1 MKKIFRNLKFGL
13 MLCAGAFAAS
23 CSDVDEAMN
32 EIPYTRVLT
41 PLNFEADVDAAVG
54 TDIKFSWSAVSNA
67 DAYILELFEAVPT
80 IKEEDGKEVEIYE
93 MPENF
98 DSSNAYQ
105 TVEVAKDGVPF
116 TVKNLAVDKTFW
128 ARVQGV
134 SAKIESS
141 RWAYLVEAVSTSAV
155 RSALNPKAKERTE
168 TTVTVQWDQNAKDPK
183 DLTSI
188 RYELVVPVEGATATV
203 MPLSDEQI
211 SACEAKIENLEPGT
225 NYKFTLLFGKSGS
238 RGHFTAYTRPSTEGT
253 TKIENSADF
262 AAAITGATADL
273 KLLLAYNGG
282 EAYDLT
288 GSMTKPADSPEF
300 DPYTF
305 AYGLEIYGESSP
317 EGAKPVVKGSFK
329 VTGENTNIHFEDVL
343 IDGGNECG
351 YFITTGA
358 TLGNA
363 EFINCEFT
371 GFTKGLWS
379 GADKF
384 NVENLIYDGIYAHDI
399 NPIGSAGGDFIDLRI
414 KAGSKYGTIE
424 IKNST
429 FYACARTFLRCREG
443 GSVGTVNVANCTF
456 NQVTATISSSNNSG
470 IFELQ
475 KFTPAAVNL
484 TKCVFLNENHPN
496 EVPEQDGK
504 QWVKLT
510 GTKDTNIAPICAG
523 NYFYNVGTTDKNG
536 KNFFLNQ
543 KSKNLNGQ
551 ALTQELALAE
561 GGVMLTEDPCTNSIA
576 GKLYLKNGAI
586 AANKA
591 GDPRWWNAS
600 APVVVR
606 PTELEPIAEAAA
618 WDFTDKTKFDTETVE
633 NQTIIENIRIYGPAE
648 IVMSTGISFAQA
660 ATITNKGVPTASAFE
675 FKADGYGSIEMTAQ
689 GKSVTSTVQIVAGG
703 DTYSIIAD
711 GKPHKVVLGDLV
723 GVNSIYVLPG
733 SDNTSFTRIAW
744 TKDTTP
750 ENTVTALATSVLTL
764 NETSIDEGT
773 QQAVTATWERNAHA
787 EKYTVTFNSSTTEVT
802 EPAFEIP
809 AATIAALAAG
819 EYTISVVAQPTST
832 STKYTPSE
840 AGEAK
845 FKIKKPVVGVEKKI
859 KWDFTAFDGTNI
871 TGGTW
876 TSNVKLTET
885 IVWNVNAD
893 CPLTIMKDVAVEQ
906 GVQAKMQDGKAYADG
921 STPTTRALAFT
932 APGAGTLTIVQK
944 AGNATATDRNTWVS
958 VDGKVIDTGYA
969 SPGNDGW
976 KPVNVD
982 LSDIEAGKTIYIFT
996 KGNSFQSVEYTYYA
1010 LPQTYTYDWDFA
1022 QVTGDEAWAVDSKGA
1037 LTSDQEF
1044 VNNERALTLKTGVSL
1059 DKSGSRVKMGG
1070 KTTLDS
1076 NGYPTNRALIFK
1088 AQGGGTLSYE
1098 QSSASNSGAGR
1109 NSYVSVGN
1117 GTNASQVHG
1126 PVESKYNDGGE
1137 PSVTVDLSDVEAGS
1151 DVIIWVDNGV
1161 NIKNIKWVELR

>member
-262 AAAITGATADL
+262 AAAITGATGDL

-288 GSMTKPADSPEF
+288 SNMTKPADSPEF

-329 VTGENTNIHFEDVL
+329 MTGENTNIHFEEVL

-443 GSVGTVNVANCTF
+443 GSVGTVNIANCTF

-510 GTKDTNIAPICAG
+510 GTKETNIAPICAG

-543 KSKNLNGQ
+543 KSKDLNGQ

-750 ENTVTALATSVLTL
+750 ENTVTALATPVLTL

-773 QQAVTATWERNAHA
+773 QQAVTATWERNDHA
-787 EKYTVTFNSSTTEVT
+787 EKYTVTFNGSTTEVT

-921 STPTTRALAFT
+921 SIPTTRALAFT

-976 KPVNVD
+976 KPINVD

-996 KGNSFQSVEYTYYA
+996 KGNNFQSVEYTYYA

-1076 NGYPTNRALIFK
+1076 NGYPTNRALIFN

>member
-23 CSDVDEAMN
+23 CSDIDEAMN

-211 SACEAKIENLEPGT
+211 SACEAKIENLEPST

-253 TKIENSADF
+253 TKIANSADF
-262 AAAITGATADL
+262 AAAITGATGDL

-288 GSMTKPADSPEF
+288 SNMTKPADSPEF

-329 VTGENTNIHFEDVL
+329 MTGENANIHFEDVL

-543 KSKNLNGQ
+543 KSKDLNGQ

-561 GGVMLTEDPCTNSIA
+561 GGMILTEDPCTNSIA

-633 NQTIIENIRIYGPAE
+633 GQTIIENIRIYGPAE

-750 ENTVTALATSVLTL
+750 ENTVTALATPVLTL

-773 QQAVTATWERNAHA
+773 QQAVTATWEHNAHA
-787 EKYTVTFNSSTTEVT
+787 EKYTVTFNSSTTDVT

-921 STPTTRALAFT
+921 SIPTTRALAFT

-976 KPVNVD
+976 KPINVD

-996 KGNSFQSVEYTYYA
+996 KGNNFQSVEYTYYA

-1022 QVTGDEAWAVDSKGA
+1022 QVTGNEAWAVDSKGA

-1098 QSSASNSGAGR
+1098 QSSASSSGAGR

>member
-586 AANKA
+586 AANKV

-750 ENTVTALATSVLTL
+750 ENTVTALATPVLTL

>member
-23 CSDVDEAMN
+23 CSDIDEAMN

-105 TVEVAKDGVPF
+105 TVEVPKDGVPF

-253 TKIENSADF
+253 TKIANSADF

-288 GSMTKPADSPEF
+288 SSMTKPADSPEF

-750 ENTVTALATSVLTL
+750 ENTVTALATPVLTL

-787 EKYTVTFNSSTTEVT
+787 EKYIVTFNGTTTEVT

-809 AATIAALAAG
+809 AATIASLAAG

-1098 QSSASNSGAGR
+1098 QSSASSSGAGR

>member
-262 AAAITGATADL
+262 AAAITGATGDL

-288 GSMTKPADSPEF
+288 SNMTKPADSPEF

-329 VTGENTNIHFEDVL
+329 MTGENTNIHFEDVL

-443 GSVGTVNVANCTF
+443 GSVGTVNIANCTF

-510 GTKDTNIAPICAG
+510 GTKETNIAPICAG

-543 KSKNLNGQ
+543 KSKDLNGQ

-750 ENTVTALATSVLTL
+750 ENTVTALATPVLTL

-787 EKYTVTFNSSTTEVT
+787 EKYTVTFNGSTTEVT

-906 GVQAKMQDGKAYADG
+906 GVQAKMQYGKAYADG
-921 STPTTRALAFT
+921 SIPTTRALAFT

-976 KPVNVD
+976 KPINVD

-996 KGNSFQSVEYTYYA
+996 KGNNFQSVEFTYYA

>member
-1 MKKIFRNLKFGL
+1 MKKIFRNLKLGL

-105 TVEVAKDGVPF
+105 TIEVAKDGVPF

-141 RWAYLVEAVSTSAV
+141 HWAYLVEAVSTSAV

-253 TKIENSADF
+253 QIINNSAELYN
-262 AAAITGATADL
+262 ALSSATGDL
-273 KLLLAYNGG
+273 KLLLAYNNGT
-282 EAYDLT
+282 AYDLKSYLTT
-288 GSMTKPADSPEF
+288 GAGTTDEKVSSLPLAHTL
-300 DPYTF
+300 Y
-305 AYGLEIYGESSP
+305 LYGESAP
-317 EGAKPVVKGSFK
+317 DGNKPVMKNFQFELSG
-329 VTGENTNIHFEDVL
+329 NDCHAIHMEDVNL
-343 IDGGNECG
+343 DGGKNFG
-351 YFITTGA
+351 YIISIDKNGSA
-358 TLGNA
+358 TLPESV
-363 EFINCEFT
+363 EFVNCEIVD
-371 GFTKGLWS
+371 FTKGIFTISSDGTTVDGKCERFLIE
-379 GADKF
+379 
-384 NVENLIYDGIYAHDI
+384 NVYAHDI
-399 NPIGSAGGDFIDLRI
+399 NPTGSGGGDFIDAR
-414 KAGSKYGTIE
+414 KGSFGSVE

-429 FYACARTFLRCREG
+429 FYASARSFIRFSETTCSIEG
-443 GSVGTVNVANCTF
+443 VNVANCTF
-456 NQVTATISSSNNSG
+456 NQVTATNTSNNNSG
-470 IFELQ
+470 IFHIR
-475 KFTPAAVNL
+475 FTPTSKPDNFQKLNSFTL
-484 TKCVFLNENHPN
+484 TKCVFLNMNNANETESSFWVRLTRDSNENF
-496 EVPEQDGK
+496 
-504 QWVKLT
+504 
-510 GTKDTNIAPICAG
+510 APKCAG
-523 NYFYNVGTTDKNG
+523 NYYYNVGHLYENKNG
-536 KNFFLNQ
+536 GQNTFFPT
-543 KSKNLNGQ
+543 KSLLEGEPFT
-551 ALTQELALAE
+551 AAMALAE

-618 WDFTDKTKFDTETVE
+618 WDFTDKTKFYTETVE

-750 ENTVTALATSVLTL
+750 ENTVTALATPVLTL

-787 EKYTVTFNSSTTEVT
+787 EKYTVTFNGTTTEVT

-845 FKIKKPVVGVEKKI
+845 FKIKKVIAGGLVSLKWNFDDEAFADAKAAIGTTDNKAADTYFNGLHIESLGGTLKVEDRGKDGWFLRTGGGGKINSRRVSFVVLKNGPGTLKVTGANPSGSTTDETELTITANINEGEKILTGKLVGKGI
-859 KWDFTAFDGTNI
+859 KEVVIFDGEELKANDVVYIYTS
-871 TGGTW
+871 GGIRY
-876 TSNVKLTET
+876 K
-885 IVWNVNAD
+885 
-893 CPLTIMKDVAVEQ
+893 Q
-906 GVQAKMQDGKAYADG
+906 
-921 STPTTRALAFT
+921 F
-932 APGAGTLTIVQK
+932 
-944 AGNATATDRNTWVS
+944 
-958 VDGKVIDTGYA
+958 
-969 SPGNDGW
+969 
-976 KPVNVD
+976 
-982 LSDIEAGKTIYIFT
+982 
-996 KGNSFQSVEYTYYA
+996 EYTYVDPDA
-1010 LPQTYTYDWDFA
+1010 GPTQKELVWD
-1022 QVTGDEAWAVDSKGA
+1022 
-1037 LTSDQEF
+1037 
-1044 VNNERALTLKTGVSL
+1044 
-1059 DKSGSRVKMGG
+1059 
-1070 KTTLDS
+1070 
-1076 NGYPTNRALIFK
+1076 
-1088 AQGGGTLSYE
+1088 
-1098 QSSASNSGAGR
+1098 
-1109 NSYVSVGN
+1109 
-1117 GTNASQVHG
+1117 
-1126 PVESKYNDGGE
+1126 
-1137 PSVTVDLSDVEAGS
+1137 
-1151 DVIIWVDNGV
+1151 
-1161 NIKNIKWVELR
+1161 

>member
-262 AAAITGATADL
+262 AAAITGATGDL

-288 GSMTKPADSPEF
+288 SNMTKPADSPEF

-329 VTGENTNIHFEDVL
+329 MTGENTNIHFEDVL

-443 GSVGTVNVANCTF
+443 GSVGTVNIANCTF

-510 GTKDTNIAPICAG
+510 GTKETNIAPICAG

-543 KSKNLNGQ
+543 KSKDLNGQ

-750 ENTVTALATSVLTL
+750 ENTVTALATPVLTL

-773 QQAVTATWERNAHA
+773 QQAVTATWERNTHA
-787 EKYTVTFNSSTTEVT
+787 EKYTVTFNGSTTEVT

-921 STPTTRALAFT
+921 SIPTTRALAFT

-976 KPVNVD
+976 KPINVD

-996 KGNSFQSVEYTYYA
+996 KGNNFQSVEYTYYA

>member
-262 AAAITGATADL
+262 AAAITGATGDL

-288 GSMTKPADSPEF
+288 SNMTKPADSPEF

-329 VTGENTNIHFEDVL
+329 MTGENTNIHFEDVL

-443 GSVGTVNVANCTF
+443 GSVGTVNIANCTF

-510 GTKDTNIAPICAG
+510 GTKETNIAPICAG

-543 KSKNLNGQ
+543 KSKDLNGQ

-750 ENTVTALATSVLTL
+750 ENTVTALATPVLTL

-787 EKYTVTFNSSTTEVT
+787 EKYTVTFNGSTTEVT

-859 KWDFTAFDGTNI
+859 KWDFT
-871 TGGTW
+871 
-876 TSNVKLTET
+876 
-885 IVWNVNAD
+885 
-893 CPLTIMKDVAVEQ
+893 
-906 GVQAKMQDGKAYADG
+906 
-921 STPTTRALAFT
+921 
-932 APGAGTLTIVQK
+932 
-944 AGNATATDRNTWVS
+944 
-958 VDGKVIDTGYA
+958 
-969 SPGNDGW
+969 
-976 KPVNVD
+976 
-982 LSDIEAGKTIYIFT
+982 
-996 KGNSFQSVEYTYYA
+996 
-1010 LPQTYTYDWDFA
+1010 
-1022 QVTGDEAWAVDSKGA
+1022 
-1037 LTSDQEF
+1037 
-1044 VNNERALTLKTGVSL
+1044 
-1059 DKSGSRVKMGG
+1059 
-1070 KTTLDS
+1070 
-1076 NGYPTNRALIFK
+1076 
-1088 AQGGGTLSYE
+1088 
-1098 QSSASNSGAGR
+1098 
-1109 NSYVSVGN
+1109 
-1117 GTNASQVHG
+1117 
-1126 PVESKYNDGGE
+1126 
-1137 PSVTVDLSDVEAGS
+1137 
-1151 DVIIWVDNGV
+1151 
-1161 NIKNIKWVELR
+1161 

>member
-105 TVEVAKDGVPF
+105 TIEVAKDGVPF

-262 AAAITGATADL
+262 AAAITGATGDL

-288 GSMTKPADSPEF
+288 SSMTKPADSPEF

-543 KSKNLNGQ
+543 KSKDLNGQ

-561 GGVMLTEDPCTNSIA
+561 GGMMLTEDPCTNSIA

-750 ENTVTALATSVLTL
+750 ENTVTALATPVLTL

-787 EKYTVTFNSSTTEVT
+787 EKYTVTFNGSTTEVT

-976 KPVNVD
+976 KPINVD

-996 KGNSFQSVEYTYYA
+996 KGNSFQSLEYTYYA

-1117 GTNASQVHG
+1117 GTNATQVNG

>member
-262 AAAITGATADL
+262 AAAITGATGDL

-288 GSMTKPADSPEF
+288 SNMTKPADSPEF

-329 VTGENTNIHFEDVL
+329 MTGENTNIHFEDVL

-443 GSVGTVNVANCTF
+443 GSVGTVNIANCTF

-510 GTKDTNIAPICAG
+510 GTKETNIAPICAG

-543 KSKNLNGQ
+543 KSKDLNGQ

-750 ENTVTALATSVLTL
+750 ENTVTALATPVLTL

-787 EKYTVTFNSSTTEVT
+787 EKYTVTFNGSTTEVT

-921 STPTTRALAFT
+921 SIPTTRALAFT

-976 KPVNVD
+976 KPINVD

-996 KGNSFQSVEYTYYA
+996 KGNNFQSVEYTYYA

-1117 GTNASQVHG
+1117 GTNASQVNG

>member
-188 RYELVVPVEGATATV
+188 RYELVVPVKGATATV

-262 AAAITGATADL
+262 AAAITGATGDL

-288 GSMTKPADSPEF
+288 SNMTKPADSPEF

-329 VTGENTNIHFEDVL
+329 MTGENTNIHFEDVL

-399 NPIGSAGGDFIDLRI
+399 NPIGSASGDFIDLRI
-414 KAGSKYGTIE
+414 KADSKYGTIE

-443 GSVGTVNVANCTF
+443 GSVDTVNIANCTF

-475 KFTPAAVNL
+475 KFTPEAVNL

-510 GTKDTNIAPICAG
+510 GTKETNIAPICAG

-543 KSKNLNGQ
+543 KSKGLNGQ

-750 ENTVTALATSVLTL
+750 ENTVTALATPVLTL

-787 EKYTVTFNSSTTEVT
+787 EKYTVTFNGSTTEVT

-921 STPTTRALAFT
+921 SIPTTRALAFT

-976 KPVNVD
+976 KPINVD

-996 KGNSFQSVEYTYYA
+996 KGNNFQSVEYTYYA

>member
-23 CSDVDEAMN
+23 YSDVDEAMN

-253 TKIENSADF
+253 TKIANSADF

-288 GSMTKPADSPEF
+288 SSMTKPADSPEF

-543 KSKNLNGQ
+543 KSKDLNGQ

-750 ENTVTALATSVLTL
+750 ENTVTALATPVLTL

-1098 QSSASNSGAGR
+1098 QSSASSSGAGR

>member
-105 TVEVAKDGVPF
+105 TIEVAKDGVPF

-141 RWAYLVEAVSTSAV
+141 HWAYLVEAVSTSAV

-188 RYELVVPVEGATATV
+188 RYELA
-203 MPLSDEQI
+203 LSDEQI

-253 TKIENSADF
+253 QIINNSAELYN
-262 AAAITGATADL
+262 ALSSATGDL
-273 KLLLAYNGG
+273 KLLLAYNNGT
-282 EAYDLT
+282 AYDLKSYLTT
-288 GSMTKPADSPEF
+288 GAGTTDEKVSSLPLAHTL
-300 DPYTF
+300 Y
-305 AYGLEIYGESSP
+305 LYGESAP
-317 EGAKPVVKGSFK
+317 DGNKPVMKNFQFELSG
-329 VTGENTNIHFEDVL
+329 NDCHAIHMEDVNL
-343 IDGGNECG
+343 DGGKNFG
-351 YFITTGA
+351 YIISIDKNGSA
-358 TLGNA
+358 TLPESV
-363 EFINCEFT
+363 EFVNCEIVD
-371 GFTKGLWS
+371 FTKGIFTISSDGTTVDGKCERFLIE
-379 GADKF
+379 
-384 NVENLIYDGIYAHDI
+384 NVYAHDI
-399 NPIGSAGGDFIDLRI
+399 NPTGSGGGDFIDAR
-414 KAGSKYGTIE
+414 KGSFGSVE

-429 FYACARTFLRCREG
+429 FYASARSFIRFSETTCSIEG
-443 GSVGTVNVANCTF
+443 VNVANCTF
-456 NQVTATISSSNNSG
+456 NQVTATNTSNNNSG
-470 IFELQ
+470 IFHIR
-475 KFTPAAVNL
+475 FTPTSKPDNFQKLNSFTL
-484 TKCVFLNENHPN
+484 TKCVFLNMNNANETESSFWVRLTRDSNENF
-496 EVPEQDGK
+496 
-504 QWVKLT
+504 
-510 GTKDTNIAPICAG
+510 APKCAG
-523 NYFYNVGTTDKNG
+523 NYYYNVGHLYENKNG
-536 KNFFLNQ
+536 GQNTFFPT
-543 KSKNLNGQ
+543 KSLLEGEPFT
-551 ALTQELALAE
+551 AAMALAE

-750 ENTVTALATSVLTL
+750 ENTVTALATPVLTL

-787 EKYTVTFNSSTTEVT
+787 EKYTVTFNGTTTEVT

-845 FKIKKPVVGVEKKI
+845 FKIKKVIAGGLVSLKWNFDDEAFADAKAAIGTTDNKAADTYFNGLHIESLGGTLKVEDRGKDGWFLRTGGGGKINSRRVSFVVLKNGPGTLKVTGANPSGSTTDETELTITANINEGEKILTGKLVGKGI
-859 KWDFTAFDGTNI
+859 KEVVIFDGEELKANDVVYIYTS
-871 TGGTW
+871 GGIRY
-876 TSNVKLTET
+876 K
-885 IVWNVNAD
+885 
-893 CPLTIMKDVAVEQ
+893 Q
-906 GVQAKMQDGKAYADG
+906 
-921 STPTTRALAFT
+921 F
-932 APGAGTLTIVQK
+932 
-944 AGNATATDRNTWVS
+944 
-958 VDGKVIDTGYA
+958 
-969 SPGNDGW
+969 
-976 KPVNVD
+976 
-982 LSDIEAGKTIYIFT
+982 
-996 KGNSFQSVEYTYYA
+996 EYTYVDPDA
-1010 LPQTYTYDWDFA
+1010 GPTQKELVWD
-1022 QVTGDEAWAVDSKGA
+1022 
-1037 LTSDQEF
+1037 
-1044 VNNERALTLKTGVSL
+1044 
-1059 DKSGSRVKMGG
+1059 
-1070 KTTLDS
+1070 
-1076 NGYPTNRALIFK
+1076 
-1088 AQGGGTLSYE
+1088 
-1098 QSSASNSGAGR
+1098 
-1109 NSYVSVGN
+1109 
-1117 GTNASQVHG
+1117 
-1126 PVESKYNDGGE
+1126 
-1137 PSVTVDLSDVEAGS
+1137 
-1151 DVIIWVDNGV
+1151 
-1161 NIKNIKWVELR
+1161 

>member
-443 GSVGTVNVANCTF
+443 GLVGTVNVANCTF

-475 KFTPAAVNL
+475 KFTPAPVNL

-543 KSKNLNGQ
+543 KSKDLNGQ

-576 GKLYLKNGAI
+576 GKMYLKNGAI
-586 AANKA
+586 AANKV

-600 APVVVR
+600 APVVTR
-606 PTELEPIAEAAA
+606 PTELEPITEATA

-648 IVMSTGISFAQA
+648 IVMSSGISFAQA

-733 SDNTSFTRIAW
+733 SANTSFTRIAW

-750 ENTVTALATSVLTL
+750 ENTVTALATPVLTL

-787 EKYTVTFNSSTTEVT
+787 EKYTVTFNGTTTDVT

-819 EYTISVVAQPTST
+819 EYTISVVAVPTST

>member
-23 CSDVDEAMN
+23 CSDIDEAMN

-211 SACEAKIENLEPGT
+211 SACEAKIENLEPST

-253 TKIENSADF
+253 TKIANSADF
-262 AAAITGATADL
+262 AAAITGATGDL

-288 GSMTKPADSPEF
+288 SNMTKPADSPEF

-329 VTGENTNIHFEDVL
+329 MTGENANIHFEDVL

-543 KSKNLNGQ
+543 KSKDLNGQ

-561 GGVMLTEDPCTNSIA
+561 GGMILTEDPCTNSIA

-633 NQTIIENIRIYGPAE
+633 GQTIIENIRIYGPAE

-750 ENTVTALATSVLTL
+750 ENTVTALATPVLTL

-773 QQAVTATWERNAHA
+773 QQAVTATWEHNAHA
-787 EKYTVTFNSSTTEVT
+787 EKYTVTFNSSTTDVT
-802 EPAFEIP
+802 EPAFDIP

-921 STPTTRALAFT
+921 SIPTTRALAFT

-976 KPVNVD
+976 KPINVD

-996 KGNSFQSVEYTYYA
+996 KGNNFQSVEYTYYA

-1022 QVTGDEAWAVDSKGA
+1022 QVTGNEAWAVDSKGA

-1098 QSSASNSGAGR
+1098 QSSASSSGAGR

-1126 PVESKYNDGGE
+1126 PVESKYKDGGE
-1137 PSVTVDLSDVEAGS
+1137 RSVTVDLSDVEAGS
-1151 DVIIWVDNGV
+1151 DVIIWVDTGV

>member
-253 TKIENSADF
+253 TKIANSADF

-543 KSKNLNGQ
+543 KSKDLNGQ

-750 ENTVTALATSVLTL
+750 ENTVTALATPVLTL

-1098 QSSASNSGAGR
+1098 QSSASSSGAGR

>member
-253 TKIENSADF
+253 TKIANSADF

-288 GSMTKPADSPEF
+288 SSMTKPADSPEF

-543 KSKNLNGQ
+543 KSKDLNGQ

-561 GGVMLTEDPCTNSIA
+561 GGMMLTEDPCTNSIA
-576 GKLYLKNGAI
+576 GKMYLKNGAI

-750 ENTVTALATSVLTL
+750 ENTVTALATPVLTL

-787 EKYTVTFNSSTTEVT
+787 EKYIVTFNGTTTEVT
-802 EPAFEIP
+802 EPTFEIP

-921 STPTTRALAFT
+921 SIPTTRALAFT

-976 KPVNVD
+976 KPINVD

-996 KGNSFQSVEYTYYA
+996 KGNNFQSVEYTYYA

-1022 QVTGDEAWAVDSKGA
+1022 QVTGNEAWAVDSKGA

-1098 QSSASNSGAGR
+1098 QSSASSSGAGR

>member
-262 AAAITGATADL
+262 AAAITGATGDL

-288 GSMTKPADSPEF
+288 SNMTKPADSPEF

-329 VTGENTNIHFEDVL
+329 MTGENTNIHFEDVL

-443 GSVGTVNVANCTF
+443 GSVGTVNIANCTF

-510 GTKDTNIAPICAG
+510 GTKETNIAPICAG

-543 KSKNLNGQ
+543 KSKDLNGQ

-750 ENTVTALATSVLTL
+750 ENTVTALATPVLTL

-787 EKYTVTFNSSTTEVT
+787 EKYTVTFNGSTTEVT

-921 STPTTRALAFT
+921 SIPTTRALAFT

-976 KPVNVD
+976 KPINVD

-996 KGNSFQSVEYTYYA
+996 KGNNFQSVEYTYYA

-1076 NGYPTNRALIFK
+1076 KGYPTNRALIFK

>member
-253 TKIENSADF
+253 TKIANSADF

-288 GSMTKPADSPEF
+288 SSMTKPADSPEF

-543 KSKNLNGQ
+543 KSKDLNGQ

-750 ENTVTALATSVLTL
+750 ENTVTALATPVLTL

-1088 AQGGGTLSYE
+1088 AQGGG
-1098 QSSASNSGAGR
+1098 
-1109 NSYVSVGN
+1109 
-1117 GTNASQVHG
+1117 NA
-1126 PVESKYNDGGE
+1126 
-1137 PSVTVDLSDVEAGS
+1137 L
-1151 DVIIWVDNGV
+1151 
-1161 NIKNIKWVELR
+1161 L

>member
-253 TKIENSADF
+253 TKIANSADF

-288 GSMTKPADSPEF
+288 SSMTKPADSPEF

-543 KSKNLNGQ
+543 KSKDLNGQ

-750 ENTVTALATSVLTL
+750 ENTVTALATPVLTL

-1098 QSSASNSGAGR
+1098 QSSASSSGAGR

>member
-591 GDPRWWNAS
+591 GDPRWWYAS

-750 ENTVTALATSVLTL
+750 ENTVTALATPVLTL

>member
-105 TVEVAKDGVPF
+105 TIEVAKDGVPF

-141 RWAYLVEAVSTSAV
+141 HWAYLVEAVSTSAV

-225 NYKFTLLFGKSGS
+225 NYKFGKSGS

-253 TKIENSADF
+253 QIINNSAELYN
-262 AAAITGATADL
+262 ALSSATGDL
-273 KLLLAYNGG
+273 KLLLAYNNGT
-282 EAYDLT
+282 AYDLKSYLTT
-288 GSMTKPADSPEF
+288 GAGTTDEKVSSLPLAHTL
-300 DPYTF
+300 Y
-305 AYGLEIYGESSP
+305 LYGESAP
-317 EGAKPVVKGSFK
+317 DGNKPVMKNFQFELSG
-329 VTGENTNIHFEDVL
+329 NDCHAIHMEDVNL
-343 IDGGNECG
+343 DGGKNFG
-351 YFITTGA
+351 YIISIDKNGSA
-358 TLGNA
+358 TLPESV
-363 EFINCEFT
+363 EFVNCEIVD
-371 GFTKGLWS
+371 FTKGIFTISSDGTTVDGKCERFLIE
-379 GADKF
+379 
-384 NVENLIYDGIYAHDI
+384 NVYAHDI
-399 NPIGSAGGDFIDLRI
+399 NPTGSGGGDFIDAR
-414 KAGSKYGTIE
+414 KGSFGSVE

-429 FYACARTFLRCREG
+429 FYASARSFIRFSETTCSIEG
-443 GSVGTVNVANCTF
+443 VNVANCTF
-456 NQVTATISSSNNSG
+456 NQVTATNTSNNNSG
-470 IFELQ
+470 IFHIR
-475 KFTPAAVNL
+475 FTPTSKPDNFQKLNSFTL
-484 TKCVFLNENHPN
+484 TKCVFLNMNNANETESSFWFRLTRDSNENF
-496 EVPEQDGK
+496 
-504 QWVKLT
+504 
-510 GTKDTNIAPICAG
+510 APKCAG
-523 NYFYNVGTTDKNG
+523 NYYYNVGHLYENKNG
-536 KNFFLNQ
+536 GQNTFFPT
-543 KSKNLNGQ
+543 KSLLEGEPFT
-551 ALTQELALAE
+551 AAMALAE

-750 ENTVTALATSVLTL
+750 ENTVTALATPVLTL

-787 EKYTVTFNSSTTEVT
+787 EKYTVTFNGTTTEVT

-845 FKIKKPVVGVEKKI
+845 FKIKKVIAGGLVSLKWNFDDEAFADAKAAIGTTDNKAADTYFNGLHIESLGGTLKVEDRGKDGWFLRTGGGGKINSRRVSFVVLKNGPGTLKVTGANPSGSTTDETELTITANINEGEKILTGKLVGKGI
-859 KWDFTAFDGTNI
+859 KEVVIFDGEELKANDVVYIYTS
-871 TGGTW
+871 GGIRY
-876 TSNVKLTET
+876 K
-885 IVWNVNAD
+885 
-893 CPLTIMKDVAVEQ
+893 Q
-906 GVQAKMQDGKAYADG
+906 
-921 STPTTRALAFT
+921 F
-932 APGAGTLTIVQK
+932 
-944 AGNATATDRNTWVS
+944 
-958 VDGKVIDTGYA
+958 
-969 SPGNDGW
+969 
-976 KPVNVD
+976 
-982 LSDIEAGKTIYIFT
+982 
-996 KGNSFQSVEYTYYA
+996 EYTYVDPDA
-1010 LPQTYTYDWDFA
+1010 GPTQKELVWD
-1022 QVTGDEAWAVDSKGA
+1022 
-1037 LTSDQEF
+1037 
-1044 VNNERALTLKTGVSL
+1044 
-1059 DKSGSRVKMGG
+1059 
-1070 KTTLDS
+1070 
-1076 NGYPTNRALIFK
+1076 
-1088 AQGGGTLSYE
+1088 
-1098 QSSASNSGAGR
+1098 
-1109 NSYVSVGN
+1109 
-1117 GTNASQVHG
+1117 
-1126 PVESKYNDGGE
+1126 
-1137 PSVTVDLSDVEAGS
+1137 
-1151 DVIIWVDNGV
+1151 
-1161 NIKNIKWVELR
+1161 

>member
-253 TKIENSADF
+253 TKIANSADF

-288 GSMTKPADSPEF
+288 SSMTKPADSPEF

-543 KSKNLNGQ
+543 KSKDLNGQ

-750 ENTVTALATSVLTL
+750 ENTVTALATPVLTL

-893 CPLTIMKDVAVEQ
+893 CPLTIMKDVEVEQ

-944 AGNATATDRNTWVS
+944 AVNATATDRNTWVS

-1098 QSSASNSGAGR
+1098 QSSASSSGAGR

>member
-750 ENTVTALATSVLTL
+750 ENTVTALATPVLTL

>member
-262 AAAITGATADL
+262 AAAITGATGDL

-288 GSMTKPADSPEF
+288 SNMTKPADSPEF

-329 VTGENTNIHFEDVL
+329 MTGENTNIHFEDVL

-443 GSVGTVNVANCTF
+443 GSVGTVNIANCTF

-510 GTKDTNIAPICAG
+510 GTKETNIAPICAG

-543 KSKNLNGQ
+543 KSKDLNGQ

-750 ENTVTALATSVLTL
+750 ENTVTALATPVLTL

-787 EKYTVTFNSSTTEVT
+787 EKYTVTFNGSTTEVT

-921 STPTTRALAFT
+921 SIPTTRALAFT

-976 KPVNVD
+976 KPINVD

-996 KGNSFQSVEYTYYA
+996 KGNNFQSVEYTYYA

>member
-23 CSDVDEAMN
+23 CSDIDEAMN

-211 SACEAKIENLEPGT
+211 SACEAKIENLEPST

-253 TKIENSADF
+253 TKIANSADF
-262 AAAITGATADL
+262 AAAITGATGDL

-288 GSMTKPADSPEF
+288 SNMTKPADSPEF

-329 VTGENTNIHFEDVL
+329 MTGENANIHFEDVL

-475 KFTPAAVNL
+475 KFTPAAV
-484 TKCVFLNENHPN
+484 
-496 EVPEQDGK
+496 
-504 QWVKLT
+504 KLT

-543 KSKNLNGQ
+543 KSKDLNGQ

-561 GGVMLTEDPCTNSIA
+561 GGMILTEDPCTNSIA

-633 NQTIIENIRIYGPAE
+633 GQTIIENIRIYGPAE

-750 ENTVTALATSVLTL
+750 ENTVTALATPVLTL

-773 QQAVTATWERNAHA
+773 QQAVTATWEHNAHA
-787 EKYTVTFNSSTTEVT
+787 EKYTVTFNSSTTDVT

-921 STPTTRALAFT
+921 SIPTTRALAFT

-976 KPVNVD
+976 KPINVD

-996 KGNSFQSVEYTYYA
+996 KGNNFQSVEYTYYA

-1022 QVTGDEAWAVDSKGA
+1022 QVTGNEAWAVDSKGA

-1098 QSSASNSGAGR
+1098 QSSASSSGAGR

>member
-262 AAAITGATADL
+262 AAAITGATGDL

-288 GSMTKPADSPEF
+288 SNMTKPADSPEF

-329 VTGENTNIHFEDVL
+329 MTGENTNIHFEDVL

-443 GSVGTVNVANCTF
+443 GSVGTVNIANCTF

-510 GTKDTNIAPICAG
+510 GTKETNIAPICAG

-543 KSKNLNGQ
+543 KSKDLNGQ

-750 ENTVTALATSVLTL
+750 ENTVTALATPVLTL

-787 EKYTVTFNSSTTEVT
+787 EKYTVTFNGSTTEVT

-921 STPTTRALAFT
+921 SIPTTRALAFT

-976 KPVNVD
+976 KPINVD

-996 KGNSFQSVEYTYYA
+996 KGNNFQSVEYTYYA

-1088 AQGGGTLSYE
+1088 AQGGG
-1098 QSSASNSGAGR
+1098 
-1109 NSYVSVGN
+1109 
-1117 GTNASQVHG
+1117 NA
-1126 PVESKYNDGGE
+1126 
-1137 PSVTVDLSDVEAGS
+1137 L
-1151 DVIIWVDNGV
+1151 
-1161 NIKNIKWVELR
+1161 L

>member
-23 CSDVDEAMN
+23 CSDIDEAMN

-105 TVEVAKDGVPF
+105 TVEVPKDGVPF

-262 AAAITGATADL
+262 AAAITGATGDL

-689 GKSVTSTVQIVAGG
+689 GKSVT
-703 DTYSIIAD
+703 
-711 GKPHKVVLGDLV
+711 
-723 GVNSIYVLPG
+723 
-733 SDNTSFTRIAW
+733 
-744 TKDTTP
+744 
-750 ENTVTALATSVLTL
+750 
-764 NETSIDEGT
+764 
-773 QQAVTATWERNAHA
+773 
-787 EKYTVTFNSSTTEVT
+787 
-802 EPAFEIP
+802 
-809 AATIAALAAG
+809 
-819 EYTISVVAQPTST
+819 
-832 STKYTPSE
+832 
-840 AGEAK
+840 
-845 FKIKKPVVGVEKKI
+845 
-859 KWDFTAFDGTNI
+859 
-871 TGGTW
+871 
-876 TSNVKLTET
+876 
-885 IVWNVNAD
+885 
-893 CPLTIMKDVAVEQ
+893 
-906 GVQAKMQDGKAYADG
+906 
-921 STPTTRALAFT
+921 
-932 APGAGTLTIVQK
+932 
-944 AGNATATDRNTWVS
+944 
-958 VDGKVIDTGYA
+958 
-969 SPGNDGW
+969 
-976 KPVNVD
+976 
-982 LSDIEAGKTIYIFT
+982 
-996 KGNSFQSVEYTYYA
+996 
-1010 LPQTYTYDWDFA
+1010 
-1022 QVTGDEAWAVDSKGA
+1022 
-1037 LTSDQEF
+1037 
-1044 VNNERALTLKTGVSL
+1044 
-1059 DKSGSRVKMGG
+1059 
-1070 KTTLDS
+1070 
-1076 NGYPTNRALIFK
+1076 
-1088 AQGGGTLSYE
+1088 
-1098 QSSASNSGAGR
+1098 
-1109 NSYVSVGN
+1109 
-1117 GTNASQVHG
+1117 
-1126 PVESKYNDGGE
+1126 
-1137 PSVTVDLSDVEAGS
+1137 
-1151 DVIIWVDNGV
+1151 
-1161 NIKNIKWVELR
+1161 

>member
-253 TKIENSADF
+253 TKIANSADF

-288 GSMTKPADSPEF
+288 SSMTKPADSPEF

-543 KSKNLNGQ
+543 KSKDLNGQ

-750 ENTVTALATSVLTL
+750 ENTVTALATPVLTL

-871 TGGTW
+871 SGGTW

-1098 QSSASNSGAGR
+1098 QSSASSSGAGR

>member
-750 ENTVTALATSVLTL
+750 ENTVTALATPVLTL

-1088 AQGGGTLSYE
+1088 AQGGERSLMSNLRQATVV
-1098 QSSASNSGAGR
+1098 QAATHMSAL
-1109 NSYVSVGN
+1109 
-1117 GTNASQVHG
+1117 
-1126 PVESKYNDGGE
+1126 
-1137 PSVTVDLSDVEAGS
+1137 VTERMPRKSTDP
-1151 DVIIWVDNGV
+1151 
-1161 NIKNIKWVELR
+1161 

>member
-253 TKIENSADF
+253 TKIANSADF

-282 EAYDLT
+282 ETYDLT

-561 GGVMLTEDPCTNSIA
+561 GGMMLTEDPCTNSIA

-750 ENTVTALATSVLTL
+750 ENTVTALATPVLTL

-787 EKYTVTFNSSTTEVT
+787 EKYTVTFNGTTTDVT

-845 FKIKKPVVGVEKKI
+845 FKIKKVIAGGLVSLKWNFDDEAFADAKAAIGTTDNKAADTYFNGLHIESLGGTLKVEDRGADGWFLRTGGGGKINSRRVSFVVPKTGPGTLKVTGANPSGSTTDETELTITANINEGEKILTGKLVGKGI
-859 KWDFTAFDGTNI
+859 KEVVIFDGEELKANDVVYIYTS
-871 TGGTW
+871 GGIRY
-876 TSNVKLTET
+876 K
-885 IVWNVNAD
+885 
-893 CPLTIMKDVAVEQ
+893 Q
-906 GVQAKMQDGKAYADG
+906 
-921 STPTTRALAFT
+921 F
-932 APGAGTLTIVQK
+932 
-944 AGNATATDRNTWVS
+944 
-958 VDGKVIDTGYA
+958 
-969 SPGNDGW
+969 
-976 KPVNVD
+976 
-982 LSDIEAGKTIYIFT
+982 
-996 KGNSFQSVEYTYYA
+996 EYTYVDPDA
-1010 LPQTYTYDWDFA
+1010 GPTQKELVWD
-1022 QVTGDEAWAVDSKGA
+1022 
-1037 LTSDQEF
+1037 
-1044 VNNERALTLKTGVSL
+1044 
-1059 DKSGSRVKMGG
+1059 
-1070 KTTLDS
+1070 
-1076 NGYPTNRALIFK
+1076 
-1088 AQGGGTLSYE
+1088 
-1098 QSSASNSGAGR
+1098 
-1109 NSYVSVGN
+1109 
-1117 GTNASQVHG
+1117 
-1126 PVESKYNDGGE
+1126 
-1137 PSVTVDLSDVEAGS
+1137 
-1151 DVIIWVDNGV
+1151 
-1161 NIKNIKWVELR
+1161 

>member
-253 TKIENSADF
+253 TKIANSADF

-288 GSMTKPADSPEF
+288 SSMTKPADSPEF

-543 KSKNLNGQ
+543 KSKDLNGQ

-750 ENTVTALATSVLTL
+750 ENTVTALATPVLTL

-893 CPLTIMKDVAVEQ
+893 CQLTIMKDVAVEQ

-1098 QSSASNSGAGR
+1098 QSSASSSGAGR

>member
-253 TKIENSADF
+253 TKIANSADF

-288 GSMTKPADSPEF
+288 SSMTKPADSPEF

-543 KSKNLNGQ
+543 KSKDLNGQ

-750 ENTVTALATSVLTL
+750 ENTVTALATPVLTL

>member
-23 CSDVDEAMN
+23 CSDIDEAMN

-105 TVEVAKDGVPF
+105 TVEVPKDGVPF

-262 AAAITGATADL
+262 AAAITGATGDL

-750 ENTVTALATSVLTL
+750 ENTVTALATPVLTL

-787 EKYTVTFNSSTTEVT
+787 EKYTVTFNGTTTEVT

-809 AATIAALAAG
+809 AATIASLAAG

-1098 QSSASNSGAGR
+1098 QSSASSSGAGR

>member
-105 TVEVAKDGVPF
+105 TIEVAKDGVPF

-262 AAAITGATADL
+262 AAAITGATGDL

-288 GSMTKPADSPEF
+288 SSMTKPADSPEF

-543 KSKNLNGQ
+543 KSKDLNGQ

-561 GGVMLTEDPCTNSIA
+561 GGMMLTEDPCTNSIA

-750 ENTVTALATSVLTL
+750 ENTVTALATPVLTL

-787 EKYTVTFNSSTTEVT
+787 EKYTVTFNGSTTEVT

-921 STPTTRALAFT
+921 SIPTTRALAFT

-976 KPVNVD
+976 KPINVD

-996 KGNSFQSVEYTYYA
+996 KGNNFQSVEYTYYA

>member
-1 MKKIFRNLKFGL
+1 MKKRFRNLKFGL
-13 MLCAGAFAAS
+13 LLCAGAFAAS

-253 TKIENSADF
+253 TKIANSADF

-288 GSMTKPADSPEF
+288 SSMTKPADSPEF

-510 GTKDTNIAPICAG
+510 GTNYTKIDPICAG

-543 KSKNLNGQ
+543 KSKDLNGQ

-750 ENTVTALATSVLTL
+750 ENTVTALATPVLTL

-1098 QSSASNSGAGR
+1098 QSSASSSGAGR

-1151 DVIIWVDNGV
+1151 DVIMWVDNGV